1 MAATALPVIPALSPL
16 SAKAAAAAPQTH
28 LETLVNMRLGM
39 FNHFSLGTFAN
50 QEWAA
55 PNRDPGAV

>member
-1 MAATALPVIPALSPL
+1 MIPALSPL